1 MNGPDPSVVATHRT
15 RLIPNRPGDTPVEI
29 PRDMPGVVIFLHGV
43 NDPGAAYE
51 PVEKGL
57 CQGLNERLGRPDMAA
72 EAYGVDFAKA
82 NETPAKDRSEQQRDY
97 CDDPDTYLYKRSAGG
112 EKPRS
117 VFIPFYWGYRAAP
130 EEIQRDTTGEPT
142 KLRTQYQDVFGN
154 RLDRHFGKGGGFFDN
169 ATNSLPEMY
178 GPGFDKGVR
187 HGANLAL
194 PNTLYMGKSPH
205 RRYFVLAA
213 HRLAMLISEI
223 RRVSP
228 DETVTVMGH
237 SQGTLITLLAQ
248 ALLVDRG
255 ERCADCAI
263 MVASPYSLLPDK
275 TPKQSKTLDTL
286 INIVTAVT
294 AEPHTQP
301 ALGALQATAPG
312 YGGRTGSRWT
322 AEQGQ
327 RLGPDQSTVVFP
339 ERDNRGKVYLYFSH
353 DDTTVA
359 LRDVSGIG
367 TFGVPDTLPDGT
379 PAMNRLKNL
388 RFHQRLWSKRL
399 RDDQPIWVGREPCM
413 VELRTG
419 NERRSAGHNAIVSLA
434 TEAGMEKGELRFI
447 NAEALTPHHAPD
459 MFGGEAIIGTP
470 DTPGKDKPDA
480 VAQNTALGKARAR
493 FEWRYVDK
501 RSSPVNL
508 IAARNDWNKG
518 KDPDDQTREL
528 RQRAV
533 TDIHDRRVA
542 YYMIEREETPNEI
555 RARMSRGQDGE
566 ANEEWDANSYH
577 SAILRS
583 PENHRWVT
591 AMDVAIGQA
600 KCLDDRDMREVLIA
614 IADWRIEKEF
624 YKEKLVKMPGWGKLS
639 PAARTLV
646 DATYLYY
653 DKGQFP
659 SEELIP
665 MTPPSLVN
673 YQRKEGKR

>member
-1 MNGPDPSVVATHRT
+1 
-15 RLIPNRPGDTPVEI
+15 
-29 PRDMPGVVIFLHGV
+29 
-43 NDPGAAYE
+43 
-51 PVEKGL
+51 
-57 CQGLNERLGRPDMAA
+57 
-72 EAYGVDFAKA
+72 
-82 NETPAKDRSEQQRDY
+82 
-97 CDDPDTYLYKRSAGG
+97 
-112 EKPRS
+112 
-117 VFIPFYWGYRAAP
+117 
-130 EEIQRDTTGEPT
+130 
-142 KLRTQYQDVFGN
+142 
-154 RLDRHFGKGGGFFDN
+154 
-169 ATNSLPEMY
+169 
-178 GPGFDKGVR
+178 
-187 HGANLAL
+187 
-194 PNTLYMGKSPH
+194 MGKSPH

-294 AEPHTQP
+294 TEPYAQP
-301 ALGALQATAPG
+301 PLNALQATATG
-312 YGGRTGSRWT
+312 YGGRTGSKWT

-327 RLGPDQSTVVFP
+327 RLGPNQSTVVFP

-419 NERRSAGHNAIVSLA
+419 KERRSAGHNAVVSFA
-434 TEAGMEKGELRFI
+434 TEAGMEKGDLRFI
-447 NAEALTPHHAPD
+447 NAEALTPQHAPD

-480 VAQNTALGKARAR
+480 VAQNTALGKSRAR

-501 RSSPVNL
+501 RSLPVNL

-566 ANEEWDANSYH
+566 ANKEWDANSYH

-600 KCLDDRDMREVLIA
+600 RCLDDRDMREVLIA
-614 IADWRIEKEF
+614 IADWRIDEAF
-624 YKEKLVKMPGWGKLS
+624 YNEKLLEMPGLLRLS
-639 PAARTLV
+639 PAARTLI
-646 DATYLYY
+646 DAAYLYY
-653 DKGQFP
+653 EKGEFP

-673 YQRKEGKR
+673 YQRKESKLG